1 MTHIRSNQ
9 NYVGWGRHP
18 ALSFFLCLI
27 WITAFTSCSTS
38 SYVGRVAKPETGV
51 ALFSGDVHELQ
62 WQTGDLTIYG
72 TYALASNQLELVGNV
87 ELQNKLR
94 KESFPI
100 VNYLRIVSHALD
112 EVGIILASYPLYIAQ
127 RDTGHDFVKW
137 TFQRSYIVPEGTR
150 AMTFSYRGRV
160 GDSTSRRR
168 SRDDGR
174 SNWDF
179 WYTP

>member
-1 MTHIRSNQ
+1 MTRIWNNQ
-9 NYVGWGRHP
+9 HHVRWSRFS
-18 ALSFFLCLI
+18 AVFFFFGLI
-27 WITAFTSCSTS
+27 CMTVFTSCATT

-51 ALFSGDVHELQ
+51 ALISGDVHELQ

-72 TYALASNQLELVGNV
+72 TYSLVSNQMELVGNV

-94 KESFPI
+94 KESFPV

-168 SRDDGR
+168 NRDDGR